1 MVKNNYLKGIKMT
14 KWRHQ
19 PLNNQLV
26 YHKEL
31 LYRCWLGFYRKKIVP
46 LLLRIF
52 EIFLKLTMDF
62 QSNLVQS
69 PWKSMFFF
77 LNFWWTPCNCNDF
90 YSTLWN
96 FLLISS
102 TGFFFLKK
110 PIRLNCKS
118 EKKYIIK
125 LSPAFY
131 KKWYKYKTTKRAFF
145 EWFSKYTPIHPR

>member
-1 MVKNNYLKGIKMT
+1 MT

-31 LYRCWLGFYRKKIVP
+31 LYRCWLGFYRKIIVP

-52 EIFLKLTMDF
+52 EIFFDHGFSVKFSAIPLEIHVF
-62 QSNLVQS
+62 FPQFLVNPLQLQRLLLY
-69 PWKSMFFF
+69 P
-77 LNFWWTPCNCNDF
+77 LE
-90 YSTLWN
+90 

-102 TGFFFLKK
+102 TGAFFLKK

-145 EWFSKYTPIHPR
+145 EWFSKDTPIHPR